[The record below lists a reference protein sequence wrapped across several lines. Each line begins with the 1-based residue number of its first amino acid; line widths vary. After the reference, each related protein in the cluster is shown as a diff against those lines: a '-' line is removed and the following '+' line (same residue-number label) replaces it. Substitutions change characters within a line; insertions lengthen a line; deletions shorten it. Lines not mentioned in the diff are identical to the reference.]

1 MRYASDLER
10 RPDALSSSDGGVLK
24 TP

>member
-10 RPDALSSSDGGVLK
+10 RPDALSSSEGGVLK